1 MTEPT
6 TPFIPDQLP
15 AEWQALLDR
24 YRHPVAGFEVGV
36 APPTPGVYA
45 FFRDGVPVFIG
56 AASNLRGALQAHLNL
71 NGDVS
76 APTFRTNVAR
86 ALGAGADVGAAD
98 RYVGGCEVS
107 WLRGSTADEMR
118 LLAFAMLLSYRPA
131 LNLDD

>member
-15 AEWQALLDR
+15 TEWQALLDR
-24 YRHPVAGFEVGV
+24 YRHPVARLEVGV
-36 APPTPGVYA
+36 APPDPGVYA
-45 FFRDGVPVFIG
+45 FLHDGVPVFIG
-56 AASNLRGALQAHLNL
+56 AASNLRSALQTQLNPDL
-71 NGDVS
+71 S
-76 APTFRTNVAR
+76 ASPFRGNVAR